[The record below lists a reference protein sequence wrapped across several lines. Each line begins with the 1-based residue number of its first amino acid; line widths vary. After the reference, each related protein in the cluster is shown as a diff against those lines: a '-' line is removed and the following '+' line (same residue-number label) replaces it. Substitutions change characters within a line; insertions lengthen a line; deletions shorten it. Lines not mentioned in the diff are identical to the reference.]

1 MTRTRVSFRRTARLR
16 NAAAVACLAC
26 ASCTPAAPPADLVVH
41 NARVF
46 TLAWPEPGLDGRP
59 DAKAPFAPES
69 GWHADASAVAVRDG
83 HVMYVGT
90 DSGALALKG
99 NDTKVVDLAGAVLL
113 PGMVDAHTHVAELGT
128 SLDRVNLTQAATE
141 AEAVEL
147 VAQRAA
153 TTPKG
158 EWILGWGWDEGAWAD
173 RYPSKALLS
182 KRVPDHP
189 VLLRGLHGFA
199 AWANEKALAGAKITA
214 STTAPVGGEIRHGA
228 DGSPNGLFI
237 NRAVALVDAA
247 IPNPTAVQRDS
258 QMVRALRVMAAA
270 GFTGVHEAGAPRD
283 VVASLVRLDAK
294 GALPIRVYVL
304 LDGRDASLVH
314 EWAQR
319 GPRMG
324 SDTSNLVIRA
334 VKAYYDGALGSRG
347 ARLLADYSD
356 RSGHRGV
363 SGANYGFD
371 HTVAAD
377 AMAAGFQLGIHA
389 IGDEGN
395 RSSLDFIDSVTK
407 AAAGA
412 RGLRHRIEHA
422 QVVDSAD
429 IPRFA
434 TLGVIASM
442 QPPHAVEDMPWAE
455 ERLGKARIRGAYA
468 WRTLRRSGARL
479 AFSSDLPGSDWSLFY
494 GWHSAML
501 RQDKQGMPAAGW
513 YADQRMSAE
522 EAVRGYSTWAAYAG
536 FDENSA
542 GTIAVGKR
550 ADFTAVSVSPFT
562 MKDGAELMHGVV
574 RLTVVR
580 GRVVEGSAPPSATE
594 QRKKLV
600 ANAVLAARAPKKKK
614 PPRVAVV
621 LKMNDLACLTNKVQL
636 RSHSIKW

>member
-1 MTRTRVSFRRTARLR
+1 MTRSRTSAIPLHTRRRLGFALIASLVT
-16 NAAAVACLAC
+16 V
-26 ASCTPAAPPADLVVH
+26 ASCRPSEPRADLVIH
-41 NARVF
+41 SARVF

-59 DAKAPFAPES
+59 DAKAPFS
-69 GWHADASAVAVRDG
+69 TDGGWHADAAAVAVRDG

-99 NDTKVVDLAGAVLL
+99 SATKVVDLGGAVLL

-128 SLDRVNLTQAATE
+128 TLDRVNLTKAATE

-173 RYPSKALLS
+173 RYPDKTLLS

-199 AWANEKALAGAKITA
+199 AWANEKALAEAKITA
-214 STTAPVGGEIRHGA
+214 TTAAPVGGEIRHGA
-228 DGSPNGLFI
+228 DGAPNGLFI

-247 IPNPTAVQRDS
+247 VPAPNAVQRDS
-258 QMVRALRVMAAA
+258 QVVRALRVMAAA
-270 GFTGVHEAGAPRD
+270 GFTGVHEAGTPRD
-283 VVASLVRLDAK
+283 VVASLERLDAK
-294 GALPIRVYVL
+294 GALPIRVYAL
-304 LDGRDASLVH
+304 LEGRDSALVR
-314 EWAQR
+314 EWAKR
-319 GPRMG
+319 GPRLG

-356 RSGHRGV
+356 RPGHRGV

-371 HTVAAD
+371 HAVASA

-422 QVVDSAD
+422 QVVSPAD
-429 IPRFA
+429 IPRFG

-455 ERLGKARIRGAYA
+455 ERLGKERVRGAYA
-468 WRTLRRSGARL
+468 WRTLRQNGARL

-501 RQDKQGMPAAGW
+501 RQDKQGTPAPGW
-513 YADQRMSAE
+513 YPEQRMSAE

-536 FDENSA
+536 FDEQSA

-562 MKDGAELMHGVV
+562 MKDGAELLAGVV
-574 RLTVVR
+574 RVTVVR
-580 GRVVEGSAPPSATE
+580 GRVVEGGG
-594 QRKKLV
+594 K
-600 ANAVLAARAPKKKK
+600 
-614 PPRVAVV
+614 
-621 LKMNDLACLTNKVQL
+621 
-636 RSHSIKW
+636 